1 MPSTIVPLPDPT
13 HEQADATAFESDPD
27 YWDFL
32 DQLEADAGGCRE
44 WDNAE

>member
-1 MPSTIVPLPDPT
+1 MATTTKPPHDPT
-13 HEQADATAFESDPD
+13 HEQTDAVAFESDPD

-32 DQLEADAGGCRE
+32 DQLEAEAGGCRE